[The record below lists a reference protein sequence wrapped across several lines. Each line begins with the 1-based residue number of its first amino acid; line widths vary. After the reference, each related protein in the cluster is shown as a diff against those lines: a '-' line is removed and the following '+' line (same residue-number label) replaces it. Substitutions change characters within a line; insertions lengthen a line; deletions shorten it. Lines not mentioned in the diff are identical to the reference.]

1 MSDPLAT
8 GFMEEQE
15 TFQKILSFEHATLG
29 KGLRETYFSMEGFSE
44 AWQIL
49 APERLMVSADAE
61 PHHSWQKV
69 QVRYRRELH
78 RLV

>member
-15 TFQKILSFEHATLG
+15 TFQKILSFERVTLG
-29 KGLRETYFSMEGFSE
+29 RGGARNIFQQGKWQGGSRLTMEGFSE

-49 APERLMVSADAE
+49 APERLMVSVDAE
-61 PHHSWQKV
+61 PHHS
-69 QVRYRRELH
+69 
-78 RLV
+78 